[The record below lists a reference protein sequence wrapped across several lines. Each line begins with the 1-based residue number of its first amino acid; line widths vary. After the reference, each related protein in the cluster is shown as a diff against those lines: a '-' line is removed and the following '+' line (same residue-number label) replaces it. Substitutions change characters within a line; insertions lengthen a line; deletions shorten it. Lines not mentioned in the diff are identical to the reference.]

1 MWYHLVIHRTA
12 HTRSSRIRNTRS
24 VEPLRRFQIKERDN
38 MTKNIFLLFVL
49 GLVGCSSGG
58 SGSGS
63 SGPAGPTAF
72 KQWSQV
78 TPKSTVQAAGGFT
91 YVSGYSAYQSP
102 GGALVTATLDANRYI
117 SILTLQTPLS
127 SISFNTANGDT
138 ISSSVYSTAFV
149 AYNKAQTT
157 AAIFANPYA
166 AGWEYQTFGVWGGYG
181 NFSVAASS
189 NAASVGSATPASGM
203 PTAGIA
209 MFSGVAGGIFAT
221 PSGASYLTTAAMAAS
236 VDFGSRVVGFAT
248 RGTVATSTF
257 TTLSGSAPA
266 LDLTGR
272 FAINAGTSQFSGPV
286 VSAGGMTGGAS
297 GQFYGPNANEIG
309 GSFGVAN
316 ASIGAMIG
324 GFGGRR

>member
-1 MWYHLVIHRTA
+1 
-12 HTRSSRIRNTRS
+12 
-24 VEPLRRFQIKERDN
+24 
-38 MTKNIFLLFVL
+38 MTKNIILLCVASL
-49 GLVGCSSGG
+49 AGCSGGGGGSGG
-58 SGSGS
+58 SS
-63 SGPAGPTAF
+63 SGAVGPTPF

-78 TPKSTVQAAGGFT
+78 TPKSTVQATGGYT
-91 YVSGYSAYQSP
+91 YVSGYGAYQSP

-127 SISFNTANGDT
+127 SVSFNTAVGDT

-149 AYNKAQTT
+149 AYNKAQTA

-166 AGWEYQTFGVWGGYG
+166 AGWEYQTFGVWGNNGS
-181 NFSVAASS
+181 FSVAATS
-189 NAASVGSATPASGM
+189 NAASVGAATPASGM
-203 PTAGIA
+203 PTAGTA
-209 MFSGVAGGIFAT
+209 MFNGVAGGIFAT

-248 RGTVATSTF
+248 AGTVATSTY
-257 TTLSGSAPA
+257 TTASTSAPA
-266 LDLTGR
+266 LNLTGR
-272 FAINAGTSQFSGPV
+272 FAINPGTSQFSGSV

-324 GFGGRR
+324 GFGGKR